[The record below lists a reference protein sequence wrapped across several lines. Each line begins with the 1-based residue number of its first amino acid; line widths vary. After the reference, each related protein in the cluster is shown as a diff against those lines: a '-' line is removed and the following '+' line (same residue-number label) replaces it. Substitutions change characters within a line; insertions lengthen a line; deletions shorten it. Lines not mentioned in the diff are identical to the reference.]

1 MWRNPGREGLIR
13 ADPTVTPL
21 PPRDACVCACVWCV
35 NGILS
40 GYDGIS
46 LSPTFSHS
54 FSLGGNLCCFFFFP
68 SFLCVCVRHVTC
80 CRFFF
85 FFVNVVLPC
94 CFVCCSPTLLLHT
107 HSLLLPHILCR
118 TYQLF
123 APFFVLLFL
132 SFGRGFCSSFI
143 MHTFISHSFPISP
156 DVLRV
161 CVPFGL
167 SYVMFFFP

>member
-1 MWRNPGREGLIR
+1 M
-13 ADPTVTPL
+13 
-21 PPRDACVCACVWCV
+21 CACVWCV

-54 FSLGGNLCCFFFFP
+54 FSLGGNLCCFFFL
-68 SFLCVCVRHVTC
+68 SFFLVRVCAPC
-80 CRFFF
+80 NMLSFFL
-85 FFVNVVLPC
+85 FVNVVLPC
-94 CFVCCSPTLLLHT
+94 CFVCCTPTLLLHT
-107 HSLLLPHILCR
+107 HSLLLPHRLCR
-118 TYQLF
+118 TYHLF

-167 SYVMFFFP
+167 SYVMFFFLCITTVDCVSVRS